1 GVRGAPADAA
11 RVPARGSPGCGPAR
25 ARVDGRLLAPGRAL
39 RAEQDPPLPR
49 SLRRPGEPRRGA
61 GLAVRS
67 GSTPRRELATAVQ
80 PAAVRGD
87 AAARKF
93 QMSGTWVV
101 RSGQVFIPLQFAAA
115 GMGAM
120 GTIIPASMGNLTG
133 AYGLPNGPIPGTGGV
148 MATGS
153 APIS

>member
-1 GVRGAPADAA
+1 P
-11 RVPARGSPGCGPAR
+11 
-25 ARVDGRLLAPGRAL
+25 APGRAL
-39 RAEQDPPLPR
+39 RAERAPRLPR
-49 SLRRPGEPRRGA
+49 SLRRLGEPRRGA

-67 GSTPRRELATAVQ
+67 GPTRGRELATAVQ
-80 PAAVRGD
+80 PAAVAGD

-133 AYGLPNGPIPGTGGV
+133 RTASRTGRSPGRAASWRRG
-148 MATGS
+148 
-153 APIS
+153 